1 MADYRSIAAYLGL
14 QPLIHSQGHNL
25 MGSQLEIPT
34 HVDYKNA
41 VENWNEPRDWRK
53 GTAMHGSGF
62 GMQDIFAGAVNDPD
76 WRKNKHLEFMKV
88 CGQDIKIQGKLIR
101 IAGLSADTFE
111 FLDDP
116 EMALVG
122 LRNTEERIDLFTFM
136 QRLPDASPKY
146 SYSMEWDNLAVLPV
160 STFDH

>member
-76 WRKNKHLEFMKV
+76 WRKATGIYKLFYPLGLKLLKANTREPEGDIGGIKNRSGNRQA
-88 CGQDIKIQGKLIR
+88 GQMLMADALSDIFFDNSKRNISFDIKDGIPSLMFNR
-101 IAGLSADTFE
+101 RF
-111 FLDDP
+111 
-116 EMALVG
+116 
-122 LRNTEERIDLFTFM
+122 
-136 QRLPDASPKY
+136 
-146 SYSMEWDNLAVLPV
+146 
-160 STFDH
+160 